1 MNEGWSESKLTR
13 RFSLSRDTS
22 IRLQYEIEDGVI
34 LNGNDEVA
42 MDEVIPD
49 HKVMSSI

>member
-1 MNEGWSESKLTR
+1 MNEGLYEPKLAR

-22 IRLQYEIEDGVI
+22 IRLQYEIEDGGI
-34 LNGNDEVA
+34 LNGNDQEA